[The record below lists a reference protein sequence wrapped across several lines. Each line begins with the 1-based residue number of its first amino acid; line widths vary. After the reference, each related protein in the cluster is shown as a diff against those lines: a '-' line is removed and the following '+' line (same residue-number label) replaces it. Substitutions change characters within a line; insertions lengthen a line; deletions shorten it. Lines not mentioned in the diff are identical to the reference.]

1 LGATKSGPPVP
12 SIARRTL
19 AVSDSFPD
27 ADVSSPVRYGTE
39 AFTRSLQRLLDEEEP
54 AKPRILFHG
63 GTREDRQQ
71 ALATLTRHT
80 TANVHQFRVPSLLNE
95 QRMQTQNALRKAFDH
110 AAEES
115 ALLYFDAADALFRH
129 SHTDTPDDEDRALP
143 TTAEYFFDRVLA
155 YDGVVVLALQ
165 KKSHVEWAEENVHLI
180 VRFK

>member
-1 LGATKSGPPVP
+1 MP
-12 SIARRTL
+12 
-19 AVSDSFPD
+19 VSDSSPD
-27 ADVSSPVRYGTE
+27 VDVSSPVQYDTE
-39 AFTRSLQRLLDEEEP
+39 EFERVLRSLLGGEDTIATTRL
-54 AKPRILFHG
+54 LFHG
-63 GTREDRQQ
+63 GTREERQQ

-115 ALLYFDAADALFRH
+115 ALLYFDAADRLFT
-129 SHTDTPDDEDRALP
+129 HTHVDTPDAEDRARL

-165 KKSHVEWAEENVHLI
+165 NTSRVEWAAEHVHLI
-180 VRFK
+180 VQFE